1 MNTLLSSVLLALC
14 AVAAVP
20 GALAAPIETRAGSS
34 FSSTCDNIVVNTSS
48 LTLTA
53 TCQTSGGVGTSTTTI
68 DLNSCIGNT
77 NGDLVPG
84 ASFAGSCS
92 NVQASGIELTASC
105 QNDAGTTINTSID
118 FNVVLSNTNGVLT
131 C

>member
-1 MNTLLSSVLLALC
+1 MNTLLSSVLLAIC
-14 AVAAVP
+14 TIAAVP
-20 GALAAPIETRAGSS
+20 GALAAPVETRAGSS

-53 TCQTSGGVGTSTTTI
+53 TCKTSGVGSSTTTI

-77 NGDLVPG
+77 DGDLIPG

-92 NVQASGIELTASC
+92 NIQASGIELTASC

-118 FNVVLSNTNGVLT
+118 FNVFLSNTNGVLT